1 MEKNDMT
8 FYQYDQYGNGKNL
21 CMEDLYFYIYILMYK
36 VHTECS
42 LSISYFLRKALFWM
56 FDVVLNPS
64 MYN

>member
-21 CMEDLYFYIYILMYK
+21 CMEDLYFYIYILVYK

-42 LSISYFLRKALFWM
+42 LSFRLF
-56 FDVVLNPS
+56 FQKDCILNVLCGS
-64 MYN
+64 ESIYG